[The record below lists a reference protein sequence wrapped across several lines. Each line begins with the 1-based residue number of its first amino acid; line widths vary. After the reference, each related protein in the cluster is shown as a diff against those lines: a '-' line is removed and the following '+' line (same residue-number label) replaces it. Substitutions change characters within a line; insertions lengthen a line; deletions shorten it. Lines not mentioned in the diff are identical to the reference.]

1 LHETVTVTGPLG
13 DFWLRAAD
21 APLMLIAGG
30 SGLAP
35 VLALLQDA
43 AQQGVQRDATLMFG
57 VRRREDL
64 YALDEIETL
73 ARNWRGRFVFVPVL
87 SEQTDWAGA
96 SGLVPQHLA
105 THLPAGAH
113 AYLCGPPAM
122 VDACAASLIEQG
134 VAAAHIHAD
143 RFTTITRET

>member
-43 AQQGVQRDATLMFG
+43 AQQGVQRRDAD
-57 VRRREDL
+57 VWS
-64 YALDEIETL
+64 A
-73 ARNWRGRFVFVPVL
+73 P
-87 SEQTDWAGA
+87 S
-96 SGLVPQHLA
+96 
-105 THLPAGAH
+105 
-113 AYLCGPPAM
+113 
-122 VDACAASLIEQG
+122 
-134 VAAAHIHAD
+134 
-143 RFTTITRET
+143 